1 MKQLTG
7 HVIAVADG
15 IAWISFP
22 FLTNGHVVV
31 FENKVKGLVM
41 SVGERSCVLVLGDP
55 TSIRANMAVTT
66 TGEPLSVPVGDA
78 LLGRVIDP
86 LGTPLDNKDLDIKT
100 TLPIER
106 PALAISKR
114 EPVSQPLSTG
124 VLAVDAMIPIGR
136 GQRELLIGDR
146 GTGKTTLAVD
156 TIINQKDT
164 GVLAVYVAIG
174 QKRSDVAS
182 LIEKLIEED
191 ALSRTVVV
199 AADASTPAAFW
210 YIAPFAGATIAEALR
225 ESGRDVVI
233 IFDDLTKHAWSYR
246 EISLLMGRPAGREA
260 YPGDVFYLHSRLL
273 ERANKRAKEF
283 GGGSVTALPIIETQG
298 GDVSSYIPTNVI
310 SITDGQVYFETDLF
324 FKGIRPAVNPGLSV
338 SRVGGAAQTKA
349 VKKLSGKLRLTLSQY
364 WELTGFSQFGGGGDK
379 TIAKKLLEGERLLE
393 ALKQNQGAPYNHEQE
408 VALLYLIQS
417 GFLEEIELSEVKTA
431 ILRFIALVL
440 ANTKLTKL
448 IHEKQE
454 LTDEVVEGL
463 EKALAPVKKDFSLQK

>member
-1 MKQLTG
+1 MKQLLG
-7 HVIAVADG
+7 EVIAVADG
-15 IAWISFP
+15 IAWVSFP
-22 FLTNGHVVV
+22 KLTNGHVVL
-31 FENKVKGLVM
+31 FENKVQGLVM
-41 SVGERSCVLVLGDP
+41 SVGERSCVLILGDP
-55 TSIRANMAVTT
+55 TSIRSGMSVTT
-66 TGEPLSVPVGDA
+66 TNTPLSVPVGDA
-78 LLGRVIDP
+78 LLGRVINP
-86 LGTPLDNKDLDIKT
+86 LGVPLDGEPLETDE
-100 TLPIER
+100 TLPVER
-106 PALAISKR
+106 PALSIAKR
-114 EPVSQPLSTG
+114 EPVNEPLSTG

-146 GTGKTTLAVD
+146 GTGKTTLAID
-156 TIINQKDT
+156 TIINQKKT
-164 GVLAVYVAIG
+164 NVLAVYVAIG

-182 LIEKLIEED
+182 LIERLIEED

-210 YIAPFAGATIAEALR
+210 YIAPFAGATIAESLR

-233 IFDDLTKHAWSYR
+233 IYDDLTKHAWSYR

-283 GGGSVTALPIIETQG
+283 GGGSITALPIIETQA
-298 GDVSSYIPTNVI
+298 GDVGSYIPTNVI

-338 SRVGGAAQTKA
+338 SRVGGTAQTKA
-349 VKKLSGKLRLTLSQY
+349 IKKLSGKLRLTLSQY

-408 VALLYLIQS
+408 VALLYLVQS
-417 GFLEEIELSEVKTA
+417 GFLQEIDLSEVKA
-431 ILRFIALVL
+431 AMKSYISRVVSNEKL
-440 ANTKLTKL
+440 AHL
-448 IHEKQE
+448 IEEKQE
-454 LTDEVVEGL
+454 LTPEVVAGL
-463 EKALAPVKKDFSLQK
+463 DEALVTLKKQFVNS